1 MSRDQKIIIT
11 ATTGNSLLYPDVKN
25 WSQSVENLIED
36 VVECYEAGAAVV
48 HIHLPRGKEVETVK
62 QIRERCDI
70 IIQAGMSSE
79 SIPERKRDFEANPDM
94 MSVMLNH
101 HSEYFPQ
108 TRVDALHSINELEEY
123 CVKLKNLK
131 IVPEWEAWHSGS
143 FWNLNHLIEK
153 GILNENDQHILTLFF
168 NWPGGM
174 WSPPTY
180 VEYMHR
186 RRFMP
191 PNTIHTVS
199 VIGEEQ
205 MKLLVFVLTHG
216 GNIRVGTEDYPFI
229 KKGTPAKNNAEI
241 VENYVSICKHVRRDV
256 ADPSEARK
264 ILGLKSV

>member
-1 MSRDQKIIIT
+1 MSEDRKIIIT
-11 ATTGNSLLYPDVKN
+11 VATANSLIYPEVKN
-25 WSQSVENLIED
+25 WAQNDQELIED
-36 VVECYEAGAAVV
+36 VVDCYEAGAAIAHV
-48 HIHLPRGKEVETVK
+48 HLPRGREVEVVK

-79 SIPERKRDFEANPDM
+79 SILQRKNDFNAKPDM

-101 HSEYFPQ
+101 HSEHFPLK
-108 TRVDALHSINELEEY
+108 TVDVLHPLNELEEY
-123 CVKLKNLK
+123 CIKLKNLNIK
-131 IVPEWEAWHSGS
+131 PEWEVWHSGS
-143 FWNLNHLIEK
+143 IWNLNYIIEK
-153 GILNENDQHILTLFF
+153 KFIDVTNPHILTLFF

-186 RRFMP
+186 RRFLP
-191 PNTIHTVS
+191 PNTIHNVS
-199 VIGEEQ
+199 VMGEEQ

-229 KKGTPAKNNAEI
+229 KKGTPAKNNAEL
-241 VENYVSICKHVRRDV
+241 VENYVSICQHVRLNV

-264 ILGLKSV
+264 LLGLISY